1 MHLTRRLAA
10 SLLLRSPMIDIGLT
24 KIALIGA
31 VALIVIGPEKLP
43 AVARMAGTLFGRA
56 QRYIS
61 NVKAEVNREMQMEEL
76 NKMHSNIV
84 NAANNLHKTVADD
97 IAEAEQ
103 DFTQAVAEANQSYL
117 GGDGWKHAPSEQ
129 DLAEKSKQ
137 ALNDSVKTFEGFA
150 SSDTYIKTLRDSIK
164 INNKDNPFLQLF
176 LDNVQSILVWHSNV
190 SCF

>member
-1 MHLTRRLAA
+1 
-10 SLLLRSPMIDIGLT
+10 MIDLGLT

-129 DLAEKSKQ
+129 DLAEKSKHFRKKKLAHTSSLPMWFKRQ
-137 ALNDSVKTFEGFA
+137 SGLKSRVISGAARVARYRPSSKT
-150 SSDTYIKTLRDSIK
+150 
-164 INNKDNPFLQLF
+164 INFFN
-176 LDNVQSILVWHSNV
+176 
-190 SCF
+190 